1 MPTSLKIY
9 LHLGSS
15 ARLRDHAVIRQTRL
29 ASADDSVYSD
39 VYSTINEEL
48 AELSDP
54 FDGDNE
60 EEDKDTKDTNKAFRE
75 LSGNKAAA
83 KKTNMKKGK
92 STTSLLKGGGLGGLG
107 GGKIQMPE
115 ARHCKTKS
123 MTSLAHEMMIPVGAE
138 RLNGSTQTILAIAPA
153 HAKSSSLLTV
163 TAAASFEFPANKTI
177 PGEQVAA
184 GAGKFKSSQQ
194 SLAML
199 ASADMAPPLPMR
211 SSKCR
216 PPARPPYPSSLVRAV
231 QEITQPLHM

>member
-1 MPTSLKIY
+1 MVSL
-9 LHLGSS
+9 LSS

-60 EEDKDTKDTNKAFRE
+60 DDDHKE
-75 LSGNKAAA
+75 S
-83 KKTNMKKGK
+83 KKSARRSSMRRGR
-92 STTSLLKGGGLGGLG
+92 STTSLLRA
-107 GGKIQMPE
+107 QPRPE
-115 ARHCKTKS
+115 VRHAKTKS
-123 MTSLAHEMMIPVGAE
+123 MTSLMTAQEIPGE
-138 RLNGSTQTILAIAPA
+138 RRLGDNGPSSNAGSTQTMLAAAAAAPA
-153 HAKSSSLLTV
+153 AATHSKSSSTLTV
-163 TAAASFEFPANKTI
+163 TPE
-177 PGEQVAA
+177 
-184 GAGKFKSSQQ
+184 
-194 SLAML
+194 ML
-199 ASADMAPPLPMR
+199 MPPDMAPPLPMR

>member
-1 MPTSLKIY
+1 M
-9 LHLGSS
+9 HLYCLSVLSS

-60 EEDKDTKDTNKAFRE
+60 DDDH
-75 LSGNKAAA
+75 GNEGKKSA
-83 KKTNMKKGK
+83 KRSSMRRGR
-92 STTSLLKGGGLGGLG
+92 STTSLLRA
-107 GGKIQMPE
+107 QPRPE
-115 ARHCKTKS
+115 VRHAKTKS
-123 MTSLAHEMMIPVGAE
+123 MTSLMSAQEIAGGR
-138 RLNGSTQTILAIAPA
+138 RLDDNGPSSNAGSTQTMLAAA
-153 HAKSSSLLTV
+153 TATHAKSNSTLTV
-163 TAAASFEFPANKTI
+163 TPE
-177 PGEQVAA
+177 
-184 GAGKFKSSQQ
+184 
-194 SLAML
+194 ML
-199 ASADMAPPLPMR
+199 MPPDMAPPLPMR

>member
-1 MPTSLKIY
+1 MPKKACPRLRDPGVWLAQPSTT
-9 LHLGSS
+9 LHISYSHTLLSS

-60 EEDKDTKDTNKAFRE
+60 EEEAADGLKASKTTKKC
-75 LSGNKAAA
+75 S
-83 KKTNMKKGK
+83 MKKGK
-92 STTSLLKGGGLGGLG
+92 STTSLLKGAREPKQPLWL
-107 GGKIQMPE
+107 PE
-115 ARHCKTKS
+115 ARHSKTKS
-123 MTSLAHEMMIPVGAE
+123 MTSLMMSNAQEMIPVGAGGVSFDPM
-138 RLNGSTQTILAIAPA
+138 GSTQTILAQS
-153 HAKSSSLLTV
+153 HARTCSLLTV
-163 TAAASFEFPANKTI
+163 T
-177 PGEQVAA
+177 GERENL
-184 GAGKFKSSQQ
+184 AGKFKSSQQ
-194 SLAML
+194 SLAMQ
-199 ASADMAPPLPMR
+199 SADMAPPLPMR